1 MSDNIEEKLPG
12 VIVNE
17 LLSQHTTFKIGGPAE
32 FFYTAKT
39 TDDFIKAL
47 KAARELNLPILILG
61 KGSNV
66 LVSDSGIKGL
76 VICIATEGIKRE
88 GNKITVE
95 AGLLLNQL
103 VDWTI
108 DNGLAGLEFAAG
120 IPGSVGGGIRGNA
133 GAFGSELKDYIESVE
148 IFTIKNQRVSFPKDN
163 CKFGYRDSIFKH
175 TDDIVL
181 TATFKLQLG
190 NKEKSQ
196 ALVKKYALHRASR
209 QDYSIPSAGC
219 TFKNIPDQPV
229 GKLVEDLGL
238 KGKRIGGAMISES
251 HGNFIVNTGQ
261 AKAQDV
267 LDLINLVKDKVKVK
281 YQIDLETEIQLV
293 GF

>member
-1 MSDNIEEKLPG
+1 MTDIIKEKFPG
-12 VIVNE
+12 VITQE
-17 LLSQHTTFKIGGPAE
+17 PLSKHTTFKIGGPAE
-32 FFYTAKT
+32 FFYKSKT
-39 TDDFIKAL
+39 TDDLIKAI
-47 KAARELNLPILILG
+47 KTARELDLPILLLG
-61 KGSNV
+61 KGSNI
-66 LVSDSGIKGL
+66 LVSDDGIKGL
-76 VICIATEGIKRE
+76 VICLETEGIERE
-88 GNKITVE
+88 GSKVIVE
-95 AGLLLNQL
+95 AGLLLGRL

-108 DNGLAGLEFAAG
+108 NNSLAGLEFASG

-133 GAFGSELKDYIESVE
+133 GAFGFELKDSLESVE
-148 IFTIKNQRVSFPKDN
+148 ALTPDNRRITLTKDE

-181 TATFKLQLG
+181 TATFNLQQG
-190 NKEKSQ
+190 DKEKSQ

-219 TFKNIPDQPV
+219 TFKNIPDQPI
-229 GKLVEDLGL
+229 GKMVEDLGL
-238 KGKRIGGAMISES
+238 KGKRIGGAMISET
-251 HGNFIVNTGQ
+251 HGNFIVNKGQ

-267 LDLINLVKDKVKVK
+267 VDLINLVKEKVKVK